1 MGLLAMPGQTTEVGP
16 WLGRP
21 RATTRRAAS
30 MPGPR
35 HSLARRRCR
44 QAAEAVVGVR
54 GAERLTEV
62 MIRVRTELKAEV
74 AVEAEVVPQVGILAV
89 AQERTLVAEAP
100 AGMDRTMV
108 QIRCWPSFAP

>member
-1 MGLLAMPGQTTEVGP
+1 
-16 WLGRP
+16 
-21 RATTRRAAS
+21 

-44 QAAEAVVGVR
+44 RAAEAVVGVR

-62 MIRVRTELKAEV
+62 MIQVRTELKADM
-74 AVEAEVVPQVGILAV
+74 AVVAEVVPQVGILAV
-89 AQERTLVAEAP
+89 AQDGTLVAEAP

-108 QIRCWPSFAP
+108 KIRCWPSFAP